1 VLLPAREPGE
11 RPRFARSVA
20 ELLASQMEVSHES
33 H

>member
-1 VLLPAREPGE
+1 VLLPARDSDN